1 MSEHDTRCGLVALLG
16 APNAGKSTLMN
27 TLVGAKV
34 SIVTPKVQTTRSRIR
49 GVAMVDQ
56 AQVVFIDT
64 PGIFVPRRRLDRA
77 MVDAAWGGAGDAD
90 QVVFLYDGSR
100 RRIDDDSRRIAATL
114 RENKRPAILAINKI
128 DTLKRDQLLP
138 LAAELNELA
147 DFQQSF
153 MISAEKG
160 HGCADLMGYLATQ
173 MPSGPWLYP
182 EDDLTDLPLRLYA
195 AEVTR
200 EQVYLQLHDELPY
213 AITVETE
220 KWQDREDGSVRIDQ
234 VAYVQR
240 ESQRKIVLGH
250 QGKRIK
256 TIGSRARADLEATLD
271 RRVHLFLFIKVREN
285 WMEDPERYE
294 AWGLDPNV

>member
-1 MSEHDTRCGLVALLG
+1 MSERDTRCGLVALLG

-77 MVDAAWGGAGDAD
+77 MVDAAWGGASDAD

-128 DTLKRDQLLP
+128 DSLKRDQLLP

-147 DFQQSF
+147 DFQHSF

-160 HGCADLMGYLATQ
+160 NGCADLMGYLATQ